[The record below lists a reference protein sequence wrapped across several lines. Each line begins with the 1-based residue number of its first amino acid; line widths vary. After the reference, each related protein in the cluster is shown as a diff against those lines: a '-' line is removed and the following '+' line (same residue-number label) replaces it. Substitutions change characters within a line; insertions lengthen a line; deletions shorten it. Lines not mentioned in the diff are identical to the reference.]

1 MELTLGNIIS
11 WLLGGGAIVLL
22 TLREKK
28 GQEKEKT
35 AQEHEH
41 TRQEKI
47 DTLKDEFEYLK
58 ERTKFAE
65 QHISELHKKMMW
77 MQQKMENLAE
87 RTIFAETHICLNT
100 PCKKRR
106 PALGTYQG
114 CKDKAKEEVKYDGG
128 TEVQA

>member
-1 MELTLGNIIS
+1 MEFTWGNIIS
-11 WLLGGGAIVLL
+11 WLLGGGALLLL

-47 DTLKDEFEYLK
+47 DTLHNEFTYLR
-58 ERTKFAE
+58 ERTEFAE
-65 QHISELHKKMMW
+65 KHIGELHTKMQW
-77 MQQKMENLAE
+77 MQGKMENLAE

-106 PALGTYQG
+106 PALGAFN
-114 CKDKAKEEVKYDGG
+114 CKDKEREEMSNGEDIHS
-128 TEVQA
+128 

>member
-1 MELTLGNIIS
+1 MELTWGNIIS
-11 WLLGGGAIVLL
+11 WLLGGGALLLL

-47 DTLKDEFEYLK
+47 DTLHNEFTYLR
-58 ERTKFAE
+58 ERTEFAE
-65 QHISELHKKMMW
+65 KHIGELHTKMQW
-77 MQQKMENLAE
+77 MQGKMENLAE

-106 PALGTYQG
+106 PALGTFN
-114 CKDKAKEEVKYDGG
+114 CKDKEGEKKSNGEDIHS
-128 TEVQA
+128 

>member
-1 MELTLGNIIS
+1 MELTWGNIIS
-11 WLLGGGAIVLL
+11 WLLGGGALL
-22 TLREKK
+22 LITLREKK

-47 DTLKDEFEYLK
+47 DTLRNEFVYLK
-58 ERTKFAE
+58 ERTEFAE
-65 QHISELHKKMMW
+65 KHITELHTKMQW
-77 MQQKMENLAE
+77 MQGKMENLAE

-106 PALGTYQG
+106 PALGTYD
-114 CKDKAKEEVKYDGG
+114 CKKKAKEEMNDGG
-128 TEVQA
+128 EELHS